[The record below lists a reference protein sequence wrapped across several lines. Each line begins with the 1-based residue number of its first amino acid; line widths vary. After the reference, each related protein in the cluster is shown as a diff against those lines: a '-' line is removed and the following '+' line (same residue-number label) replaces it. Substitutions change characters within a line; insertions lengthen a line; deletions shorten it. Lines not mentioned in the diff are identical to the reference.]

1 MNALD
6 ILLIVAIIFFSL
18 GSMYLLYSIFNR
30 GKVQG
35 ESYEIPGQNG
45 GSRKSFQI
53 EQGGS
58 ALSAPKSSDVA
69 AASAASRLVEMRN
82 DGRLT
87 EISRRSRRSR

>member
-35 ESYEIPGQNG
+35 EPYEIPGQNG
-45 GSRKSFQI
+45 GSRN
-53 EQGGS
+53 
-58 ALSAPKSSDVA
+58 ALSAPKSSDVAAASA